1 MMEEAIL
8 SNGETVSYRVVTRA
22 VAVPYFTPAEQVMVF
37 YEVVLPSGFKGY
49 GEDFQQAVIDAYRNL
64 DDDDSFTQLYG
75 TEGGS

>member
-8 SNGETVSYRVVTRA
+8 SNGDTVTYQTVTWN
-22 VAVPYFTPAEQVMVF
+22 VPYLGFT
-37 YEVVLPSGFKGY
+37 EVVLPSGVKGY